1 MMRGETYTGAVE
13 VLVSEPAKVFVA
25 TRGGKVYV
33 RAHRHQCCSGALTM
47 LDIATKAPKDRGN
60 YVDAHADGVDVR
72 YDGGFSG
79 QPHQLV
85 IELRGILR
93 PHLVAYWDGCAY
105 KM

>member
-1 MMRGETYTGAVE
+1 MRGETYTGAVE
-13 VLVSEPAKVFVA
+13 VLVSEPAKEFVA

>member
-1 MMRGETYTGAVE
+1 MKRGETYTDAVE
-13 VLVSEPAKVFVA
+13 VLVSEPAKEFVA

-47 LDIATKAPKDRGN
+47 LDIATKTPKDRDN
-60 YVDAHADGVDVR
+60 YVDTHSDGVEVQ
-72 YDGGFSG
+72 YYGGLSG